1 MFDRVWHIH
10 IDNCDLHIY
19 ISKKRDLL
27 SALWAS
33 GQLEGEK
40 RGETAM
46 DKLIS
51 KLVEKNRV
59 QMAKTAKE
67 QLLVQ
72 ETRQQQNLK
81 LQLQLLQSLHQ
92 ESDLLAY
99 PRQKMR
105 QKKNSISF

>member
-1 MFDRVWHIH
+1 MFDHVWHIH

-19 ISKKRDLL
+19 ISKKRDLR

-40 RGETAM
+40 RGEMAM

-59 QMAKTAKE
+59 QMA
-67 QLLVQ
+67 
-72 ETRQQQNLK
+72 
-81 LQLQLLQSLHQ
+81 
-92 ESDLLAY
+92 
-99 PRQKMR
+99 
-105 QKKNSISF
+105 